1 MMDSN
6 TLFYKKKKGRR
17 TAPFVDTLPQK
28 IRITHPFHP
37 LFGQEF
43 ELVSY
48 RRSWRIQAIDCLD
61 QDGKLISV
69 PLDWTDAAAEDPFV
83 VIAAGRSY
91 FRVED
96 LIRLKDLID
105 ELKREE

>member
-1 MMDSN
+1 MDSN
-6 TLFYKKKKGRR
+6 SEFCRKKKGRQ
-17 TAPFVDTLPQK
+17 TAPFVDALAKK

-37 LFGQEF
+37 LFNQEF

-48 RRSWRIQAIDCLD
+48 RRSWRRETLDCLD
-61 QDGKLISV
+61 QNGRLINV

-96 LIRLKDLID
+96 LIRLADLVD
-105 ELKREE
+105 DLKQGE

>member
-1 MMDSN
+1 MR
-6 TLFYKKKKGRR
+6 KKGRQ
-17 TAPFVDTLPQK
+17 TAPFVDTLSKK
-28 IRITHPFHP
+28 IRVTHPFHP
-37 LFGQEF
+37 LFDQQF

-48 RRSWRIQAIDCLD
+48 RRSWRKQTLDCLD
-61 QDGKLISV
+61 QNGQLINV

-96 LIRLKDLID
+96 LIRLADLID
-105 ELKREE
+105 EQKQKK